1 MRPVEGVTGQLVRV
15 VLAHDQ
21 PLWTKKLAGRLGMI
35 VRNERVGFNRVLEV
49 MIDGD
54 VYRLHPLDLEYM

>member
-1 MRPVEGVTGQLVRV
+1 MRPVEEQTGQLVRV
-15 VLAHDQ
+15 VLAGDQ
-21 PLWTKKLAGRLGMI
+21 PLWTKNLAGKIGVI

-49 MIDGD
+49 VIDGT